1 MGKDMDQRSLN
12 RLRRVARERFGW
24 AELRPGQ
31 AEAMAALVEGRDVLA
46 VMPTGAGKSAIYQ
59 VPALLLDGPT
69 VVVSPLL
76 ALQRDQMAAVEAS
89 EDAPDAQ
96 AEAVRVSSE
105 ENAETRRAA
114 LDSVRSGD
122 AEYLFCAPEQ
132 LANPEF
138 VDRLAA
144 AGVSLL
150 AVDEAHCVS
159 AWGHDFRPEY
169 LRIGDVLDRLGR
181 PVVVALTA
189 TASPTV
195 REDVVDRLHLRDPYV
210 LVHGFDRPNIRLA
223 VRRFVDD
230 ATRRAELVSWVAEA
244 PRPGLVYAPTRRA
257 AEELSLTVAA
267 AGLRCASYHGGMAK
281 RRRVGVEQAFGSGEL
296 DVIVA
301 TSAFGMGVD
310 YPNVRFVVHAA
321 APDSP
326 DTYYQEVGRAGR
338 DGGPATALLL
348 YRPEDLGLQRYFSGG
363 LPSEADLALVAA
375 QLAGAAG
382 PQDRRALRRS
392 TGLGPRKL
400 GNLVNLLELAG
411 AVTVDRRGLF
421 TVPSDAPAPQEAA
434 RLGVEEAER
443 QRTVNRSRL
452 EMMRGYAETTGCR
465 RQFLLGYFGE
475 QVAGPCGNC
484 DTCESGEAAERAAAD
499 PDAPWPVSSRVR
511 HEQWGEGVVMGYEPG
526 RVVVLFDDVG
536 YRTLALDVLAERE
549 LLTPA

>member
-1 MGKDMDQRSLN
+1 
-12 RLRRVARERFGW
+12 
-24 AELRPGQ
+24 
-31 AEAMAALVEGRDVLA
+31 
-46 VMPTGAGKSAIYQ
+46 
-59 VPALLLDGPT
+59 
-69 VVVSPLL
+69 
-76 ALQRDQMAAVEAS
+76 
-89 EDAPDAQ
+89 
-96 AEAVRVSSE
+96 
-105 ENAETRRAA
+105 
-114 LDSVRSGD
+114 
-122 AEYLFCAPEQ
+122 
-132 LANPEF
+132 
-138 VDRLAA
+138 
-144 AGVSLL
+144 
-150 AVDEAHCVS
+150 
-159 AWGHDFRPEY
+159 
-169 LRIGDVLDRLGR
+169 
-181 PVVVALTA
+181 
-189 TASPTV
+189 
-195 REDVVDRLHLRDPYV
+195 
-210 LVHGFDRPNIRLA
+210 
-223 VRRFVDD
+223 
-230 ATRRAELVSWVAEA
+230 
-244 PRPGLVYAPTRRA
+244 
-257 AEELSLTVAA
+257 
-267 AGLRCASYHGGMAK
+267 
-281 RRRVGVEQAFGSGEL
+281 
-296 DVIVA
+296 VA

-338 DGGPATALLL
+338 DGGSATALLL

-363 LPSEADLALVAA
+363 VPSEADLALVAA
-375 QLAGAAG
+375 QLAVAAG

>member
-1 MGKDMDQRSLN
+1 MDKRSLE

-31 AEAMAALVEGRDVLA
+31 AEAMAAALRGRDVLA

-59 VPALLLDGPT
+59 VPALLLAGPT

-76 ALQRDQMAAVEAS
+76 ALQRDQIAAVH
-89 EDAPDAQ
+89 DAPDPGTD
-96 AEAVRVSSE
+96 AVRVSSE
-105 ENAETRRAA
+105 ESTATQRAA

-122 AEYLFCAPEQ
+122 AEYVFCAPEQ
-132 LANPEF
+132 LANPE
-138 VDRLAA
+138 VVQRLAA

-181 PVVVALTA
+181 PTVVALTA

-195 REDVVDRLHLRDPYV
+195 REDVVARLRLQNPYV

-230 ATRRAELVSWVAEA
+230 ASRRAELVSWVGET
-244 PRPGLVYAPTRRA
+244 RGPGLVYAPTRRV
-257 AEELSLTVAA
+257 AEELSRAVAA
-267 AGLRCASYHGGMAK
+267 TGLRCASYHGGMAK
-281 RRRVGVEQAFGSGEL
+281 RRRVGVEQAFGGGEL

-310 YPNVRFVVHAA
+310 YPNVRFVLHAA

-348 YRPEDLGLQRYFSGG
+348 YRTEDLGLQRYFTGG
-363 LPSEADLALVAA
+363 IPSEADLVLVAGH
-375 QLAGAAG
+375 LAGASG
-382 PQDRRALRRS
+382 PSDRRALRES

-400 GNLVNLLELAG
+400 GALVNLLELAG
-411 AVTVDRRGLF
+411 AVTVDRRGRF
-421 TVPSDAPAPQEAA
+421 AVPANAPSPQQAA
-434 RLGVEEAER
+434 RTAVEEAER
-443 QRTVNRSRL
+443 QRRVTRSRL
-452 EMMRGYAETTGCR
+452 EMMRGYAEATGCR

-475 QVAGPCGNC
+475 QLADPCGNC
-484 DTCESGEAAERAAAD
+484 DTCESGAAAERAGGESEV
-499 PDAPWPVSSRVR
+499 PWPVSSRVR
-511 HEQWGEGVVMGYEPG
+511 HAEWGEGVVMGYEPD
-526 RVVVLFDDVG
+526 RVVVLFDEVG

-549 LLTPA
+549 LLTSA